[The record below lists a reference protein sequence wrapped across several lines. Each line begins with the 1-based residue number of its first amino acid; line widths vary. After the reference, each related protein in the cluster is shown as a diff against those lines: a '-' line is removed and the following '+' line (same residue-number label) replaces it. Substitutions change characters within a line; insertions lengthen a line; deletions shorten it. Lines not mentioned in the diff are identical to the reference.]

1 MKKNL
6 RASVIRD
13 LAMALIML
21 WAFAQALIM
30 TFADADSRVAY
41 LVMILAMDAVTLL
54 AISGRVSVGTVL
66 SGTLTCLWLAV
77 KLYNYYAVGEL
88 IHPLD
93 YAFIVLPL
101 LGALAAGVFNK
112 GVQSMDTENT
122 LLHRQVEELV
132 LVDEVTGLYN
142 QRALYRDLRIMVHYC
157 DRNHLPISLMLVQ
170 MRYGTELE
178 GILSRRQYL
187 ELRQRLAEL
196 AQNNI
201 RVEDRAYCIDEQ
213 GTIALLLTT
222 SEQDSGIVRGRLQDA
237 LKKTKSFQGILDE
250 GVQLDMRFACKQYEE
265 ERYGNDMVAFKRAV
279 ESELVYD
286 V

>member
-1 MKKNL
+1 
-6 RASVIRD
+6 
-13 LAMALIML
+13 ML

-30 TFADADSRVAY
+30 TFADAESRVAY

-54 AISGRVSVGTVL
+54 AFSGRVSVGTVL

-222 SEQDSGIVRGRLQDA
+222 SEPGQRYCPRPPAGRAEKDEELPGHPGRGHSAGYALCLQAVRGGAVRQRHGGLQA
-237 LKKTKSFQGILDE
+237 RGRE
-250 GVQLDMRFACKQYEE
+250 RAGV
-265 ERYGNDMVAFKRAV
+265 
-279 ESELVYD
+279 
-286 V
+286 